1 VELDEVRRFWEAN
14 APAWTALARAGYD
27 VYRDHLNAPAFM
39 KLLPDVSGL
48 EGLDVGCGE
57 GHNTRLVARRGA
69 RMTAID
75 IAPTFVRHARGAE
88 EAEPLGIEYLVASG
102 TGLPFSDKRFDFVI
116 ATMSLMDM
124 PDHDRVVREAHR
136 VLKAG
141 GFFQFSITHP
151 CFQTPRWR
159 WVRDDAGERA
169 AVECGDYFRE
179 ADGDVDEWIFGA
191 APEEERARHEKFRV
205 PRFTRTLSSWLNLL
219 VDAGFVIERVA
230 EPFADD
236 EALESCPHLADTR
249 IVAYFLHVRCRRP
262 VPPT

>member
-1 VELDEVRRFWEAN
+1 MDLDEVRRLWESN
-14 APAWTALARAGYD
+14 APAWTALARAGHD

-39 KLLPDVSGL
+39 ELLPEVRGL
-48 EGLDVGCGE
+48 EGLDIGCGE

-69 RMTAID
+69 RMTEID
-75 IAPTFVRHARGAE
+75 IAPTFVRHAREKEAE
-88 EAEPLGIEYLVASG
+88 EPLGIEYLVASG
-102 TGLPFSDKRFDFVI
+102 TCLPFSGKRFDFCM

-124 PDHDRVVREAHR
+124 PDHDHAVREAHR
-136 VLKAG
+136 VLKGG
-141 GFFQFSITHP
+141 GFLQFSITHP

-159 WVRDDAGERA
+159 WLMDDSGERA

-179 ADGDVDEWIFGA
+179 LDGEIEEWTFGA
-191 APEEERARHEKFRV
+191 APGEERVKRGKFRV

-236 EALESCPHLADTR
+236 EALARCPHLADTR
-249 IVAYFLHVRCRRP
+249 IVAYFLHVRYRKP
-262 VPPT
+262 LPPA